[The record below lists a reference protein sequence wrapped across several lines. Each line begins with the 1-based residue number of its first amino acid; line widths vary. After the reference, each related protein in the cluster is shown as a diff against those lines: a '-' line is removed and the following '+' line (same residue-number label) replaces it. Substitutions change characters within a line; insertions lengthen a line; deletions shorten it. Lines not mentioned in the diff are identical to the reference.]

1 MMSQPRIVILR
12 EGTDTSQGVP
22 QLVANINACNA
33 IAEILKTTLGPRG
46 MDKLITEASRGT
58 TISNDGATIV
68 KLLDIVHPAAKSL
81 VDIAR
86 SQDAEVGDGTTS
98 VVLLAAEFMNTV
110 KPLVEDGVHP
120 QIIVKGVRK
129 ALSLAIGYL
138 KDMAVDV
145 RVSDEAEFREMLI
158 HCAETALNSK
168 LISGHRRFFA
178 EMAVKAVLHLA
189 EQDGGDLNLIGVKR
203 VAGGSVGDSFLV
215 EGVAFKKTF
224 SYAGFEQQPKKFNDV
239 KICLLNVELELKN
252 EKENAEI
259 RLKDPTQY
267 QSIVDAEWQII
278 YGKLEKIVKSGARIV
293 LSRLPIGDLATQYF
307 ADRDIFCAGR
317 VEQGDMDRVASATG
331 GHMQTSLNDLTAE
344 NVLGFCGRFEE
355 RQVGAERFN
364 VFSECPK
371 ARTCTVVLRGG
382 AAQFIE
388 ESERSL
394 HDALMV
400 VKRARKHHS
409 VVAGGGAIEM
419 ELSRLLRENAKT
431 IQSKEQLV
439 ISAFAQAL
447 EVIPR
452 QLAENAGF
460 DSTDVVNEL
469 RARHARG
476 ATPGVIAPG
485 SARWIGV
492 DIENEG
498 VVDTFKTYV
507 WEPALLKISAL
518 SAAAEAACLVLSV
531 DETVRNA
538 KSQNPGDD
546 RPAPRPRAPLRRPPA
561 PRR

>member
-1 MMSQPRIVILR
+1 
-12 EGTDTSQGVP
+12 
-22 QLVANINACNA
+22 
-33 IAEILKTTLGPRG
+33 
-46 MDKLITEASRGT
+46 MDKLITESRGT

-68 KLLDIVHPAAKSL
+68 KLLDIVHPAAKTL
-81 VDIAR
+81 ADIAK

-98 VVLLAAEFMNTV
+98 VILLAAEIMNLV

-120 QIIVKGVRK
+120 QIIIKGVRK
-129 ALSLAIGYL
+129 ATTLALGYL

-145 RVSDEAEFREMLI
+145 RESDQSRFTDMLI

-168 LISGHRRFFA
+168 LISGHRRFFS
-178 EMAVKAVLHLA
+178 EMAVNAVMHLSD
-189 EQDGGDLNLIGVKR
+189 EDGVDLNLIGIKR
-203 VAGGSVGDSFLV
+203 VPGGSVGDSFLV

-224 SYAGFEQQPKKFNDV
+224 SYAGFEQQPKKFDDV

-259 RLKDPTQY
+259 RLSDPDKY
-267 QSIVDAEWQII
+267 QSIVDAEWTII
-278 YGKLEKIVKSGARIV
+278 YQKLEKIVKSGARIV
-293 LSRLPIGDLATQYF
+293 LSRLPIGDLGTQYF

-331 GHMQTSLNDLTAE
+331 GRIQTSLNDLSAE
-344 NVLGFCGRFEE
+344 GVLGFCGRFEE

-364 VFSECPK
+364 VFSGCPR
-371 ARTCTVVLRGG
+371 ARTCTIVLRGG

-400 VKRARKHHS
+400 VKRARKHHT

-419 ELSRLLRENAKT
+419 ELSRLLREHSKS

-439 ISAFAQAL
+439 ISAVAQAL

-476 ATPGVIAPG
+476 GTPGVIAPG
-485 SARWIGV
+485 NAKWFGV

-498 VVDTFKTYV
+498 VIDTFKSYV
-507 WEPALLKISAL
+507 WEPALLKASAL
-518 SAAAEAACLVLSV
+518 SAASEAACLVLSV

-538 KSQNPGDD
+538 KSQNAGDD

-561 PRR
+561 GRR